1 MRAESW
7 IRRFRYIPKRRLCY
21 TSCSC
26 ECAPIPVSIEKL
38 RYFKSCAPACMNLD
52 AKLDS
57 GMLTS
62 YQIRPNGDRKPV
74 LRFLSQ
80 EVVEN
85 WLKENTASAWAR
97 LGESRGMEV
106 CFILCGRT
114 TQIDQPPHVPLLL
127 YRVLEREHV

>member
-1 MRAESW
+1 
-7 IRRFRYIPKRRLCY
+7 
-21 TSCSC
+21 
-26 ECAPIPVSIEKL
+26 
-38 RYFKSCAPACMNLD
+38 MNLD

-80 EVVEN
+80 QVVEN
-85 WLKENTASAWAR
+85 WLKENTTSAWAR